1 MFYCLLVIAETSCD
15 DAIFYKFCIENLNMQ
30 IFVGSFLLVKI
41 FVYSHVVEIK
51 DTRKLL
57 SKFFVITS
65 HKNAFVLSWLDHLFC
80 KREVF
85 NPTLIGRKSFV
96 GIKPHCHMFLEQKSY
111 YKYSHFA
118 SALFIEEYHEA
129 TFMISKNCNYRNLNI
144 SSCLSLVG

>member
-1 MFYCLLVIAETSCD
+1 MFYCLLVIDENSCD
-15 DAIFYKFCIENLNMQ
+15 DAIFHKFCIDNLNVL

-65 HKNAFVLSWLDHLFC
+65 HKNAFVLSRFDYLFR

-85 NPTLIGRKSFV
+85 NSTLKERKSFV
-96 GIKPHCHMFLEQKSY
+96 GIKPHCHMFLQWKSY

-144 SSCLSLVG
+144 